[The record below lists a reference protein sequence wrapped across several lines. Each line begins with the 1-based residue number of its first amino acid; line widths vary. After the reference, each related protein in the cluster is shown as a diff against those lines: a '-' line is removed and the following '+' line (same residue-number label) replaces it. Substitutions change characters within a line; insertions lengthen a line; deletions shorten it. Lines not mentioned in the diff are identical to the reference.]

1 MTISK
6 KLIQKFNIFFY
17 NILKEFSEKID
28 TKILKKFADIFF
40 IFYEKIALKFDY
52 FLYLYLKYYEDM
64 IKSEIN
70 LISISKSDKVIHVG
84 CGSIPASSIL
94 ISQKTGANVIG
105 IDKNKKA
112 VMNAKFCINKLNLS
126 DKIEIKNYLASDF
139 LFYDFDV
146 IVISQGIKPV
156 DMFLRYLSK
165 KVSKNSRIILRTFS
179 NKYGN
184 LLKSDEK
191 STSLFI
197 VKKIIRH
204 KKQGRLI
211 SVKLLIKD

>member
-1 MTISK
+1 MIISK
-6 KLIQKFNIFFY
+6 KLIKKFKIFFY
-17 NILKEFSEKID
+17 CILKEFSEKID
-28 TKILKKFADIFF
+28 TKILKKIADIFF

-52 FLYLYLKYYEDM
+52 FLCLYLKYYEDM

-70 LISISKSDKVIHVG
+70 LVSISKSDKVIHVG
-84 CGSIPASSIL
+84 CGSIPSSSIL

-112 VMNAKFCINKLNLS
+112 VMNAKLCIDKLNLS
-126 DKIEIKNYLASDF
+126 NKIEIKNSLATDF

-146 IVISQGIKPV
+146 IIISQGIKPI
-156 DMFLRYLSK
+156 DIFLRYLSK
-165 KVSKNSRIILRTFS
+165 KLLKNSRIVLRTFS
-179 NKYGN
+179 DKYGN

-191 STSLFI
+191 STSLFK

-211 SVKLLIKD
+211 SVKLLVKN